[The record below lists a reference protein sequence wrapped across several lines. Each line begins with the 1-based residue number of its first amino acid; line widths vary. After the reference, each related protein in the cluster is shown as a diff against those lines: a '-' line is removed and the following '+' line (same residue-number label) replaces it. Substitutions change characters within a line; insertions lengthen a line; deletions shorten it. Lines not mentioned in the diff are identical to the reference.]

1 MLESEHTFAFA
12 RLQDLQSNPVNGI
25 FDLAHLREIHRRTF
39 QDVSSYKGGELR
51 VDGSWNKKRIL
62 EGHEQGYT
70 VHYCPNYK
78 EKLNNSFEPLRDVTT
93 WKTLNDLDF
102 SVALA
107 NLYSDLDYLHPFN
120 EGNSRALREFTQQ
133 FSNYIGRSFRWTPGN
148 TEQTSTDRNILYMAR
163 DFLAL
168 QKHYPD
174 LSPEEAL
181 AKHSRGYES
190 EEFKA
195 SINKYL
201 ARKCLSDIIFEK
213 VIESKKFS
221 IHNLTTPPPKR
232 LNY

>member
-12 RLQDLQSNPVNGI
+12 RLQDLQNNPVSGT
-25 FDLAHLREIHRRTF
+25 FDLAHLREVHRRTF
-39 QDVSSYKGGELR
+39 QDVESYRGGELR

-70 VHYCPNYK
+70 VHYCPHYK
-78 EKLNNSFEPLRDVTT
+78 EKLNSAFEPLRDTDT
-93 WKTLNDLDF
+93 WKSLNDLEF
-102 SVALA
+102 SIALA
-107 NLYSDLDYLHPFN
+107 NVYSDLDYLHPFN

-133 FSNYIGRSFRWTPGN
+133 FSNHIGRSFRWIPGN

-168 QKHYPD
+168 QKHYPG

-190 EEFKA
+190 EEFKV
-195 SINKYL
+195 SFNKYL
-201 ARKCLSDIIFEK
+201 ACKGLSDIIFEK

-221 IHNLTTPPPKR
+221 INSKTTHQTKKPHH
-232 LNY
+232 